1 MKYTYQQILNSLP
14 VKKNSNSSWWV
25 KLWVRRVSFFFTYVF
40 INLGFTPNG
49 VSVLSIFVTL
59 AACAL
64 FMIPLK
70 GTVIAAVILINFWLV
85 LDCVD
90 GNIARCI
97 KQKTAY
103 GEFVDDIGGYY
114 TVAFVYLVIGVCG
127 YNFGG
132 VVLKQNTSCM
142 IVMGAI
148 SSVCDIL
155 ARLIH
160 KDYEHFTDKTLSELE
175 WHEKNR
181 HESYEVTNKKSLSY
195 IRRRI
200 GKEIGISGS
209 FMPLVI
215 LCGIFNAYDIM
226 TIIYFLFNGAALLAT
241 TVLFIYKA
249 DKYDRREV
257 TR

>member
-1 MKYTYQQILNSLP
+1 MKYTYKQILDSLP

-25 KLWVRRVSFFFTYVF
+25 KLWVRKVSFFFTYMF
-40 INLGFTPNG
+40 INLGFSPNG

-59 AACAL
+59 VACAL

-70 GTVIAAVILINFWLV
+70 GTIMVAMILINFWLV

-90 GNIARCI
+90 GNIARCR
-97 KQKTAY
+97 KLKTAY

-114 TVAFVYLVIGVCG
+114 TVAFVYLAIGVCA

-132 VVLKQNTSCM
+132 VFFKQNTM
-142 IVMGAI
+142 WLIVMGAV
-148 SSVCDIL
+148 SSLCDIL

-160 KDYEHFTDKTLSELE
+160 KDYEHFADKTLTETE
-175 WHEKNR
+175 RQEKNS
-181 HESYEVTNKKSLSY
+181 HESYEVTDKKSLSY

-215 LCGIFNAYDIM
+215 LCGVFNAYDIM
-226 TIIYFLFNGAALLAT
+226 TIFYFLFNSAALMAT
-241 TVLFIYKA
+241 TVLFVYKA
-249 DKYDRREV
+249 DKYDRQN
-257 TR
+257 